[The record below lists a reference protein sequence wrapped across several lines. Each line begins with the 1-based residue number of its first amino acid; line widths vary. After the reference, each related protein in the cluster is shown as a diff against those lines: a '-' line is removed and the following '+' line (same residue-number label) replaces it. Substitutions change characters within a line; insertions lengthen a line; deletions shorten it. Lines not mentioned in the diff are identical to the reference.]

1 MNVYDQAHQLA
12 TAIKD
17 SEECRQ
23 YDSVRKK
30 IEANP
35 EMDKAIK
42 DFMKKQFDFQASQ
55 MMGKEIDQEEFMQ
68 LQQLSA
74 ILMQDPLTS
83 EYFQCQMRF
92 STMMSDVYKILG
104 DVADFGLG
112 PMGDI
117 GDVQRES

>member
-12 TAIKD
+12 TAIKE
-17 SEECRQ
+17 SEECKQ
-23 YDSVRKK
+23 YNAVREKL
-30 IEANP
+30 EANP
-35 EMDKAIK
+35 ELNSAVQ
-42 DFMKKQFDFQASQ
+42 DFMKKQFEVQTAQ
-55 MMGKEIDQEEFMQ
+55 LMGKEMDQEEFMQ

-74 ILMQDPLTS
+74 VLMADPLTS

-104 DVADFGLG
+104 DTADFGLG

-117 GDVQRES
+117 GDM